1 LAHNAKAIPSKLNT
15 ISNETS
21 SSSDAGTLALA
32 LKLTPIGEN
41 NMRKKSAPPTG
52 AKRKLKTL
60 PLEFET
66 FEDAKAKR
74 IQLIRRLAKSAT
86 PVSNALANELAACRK
101 QSRCGSGACPVCNRA
116 FRLRLASEVQR
127 VRPDA
132 FEVIR
137 ISLIPASFRVEVY
150 DLPAFDL
157 LRWVS
162 SRRRA
167 FQRALPKEAL
177 FVGGVDIS
185 LNTFE
190 NGDPHWCFHLYG
202 FVLLPKG
209 WGVQNRSK
217 MRRMRA
223 ELERRC
229 PPVPKHRRIGAERV
243 LTVGAL
249 DSENFDGAFLYA
261 HKGGFY
267 RRSRYAYTR
276 EKTGKRSTNAEPQ
289 AIPRLAALELSIFL
303 ARYRLG
309 SRLILIGFRRHGSRF
324 DRFTLC
330 RERDFQSSQNDG

>member
-1 LAHNAKAIPSKLNT
+1 
-15 ISNETS
+15 
-21 SSSDAGTLALA
+21 
-32 LKLTPIGEN
+32 
-41 NMRKKSAPPTG
+41 MRKKSPPPTG

-60 PLEFET
+60 PPEFET
-66 FEDAKAKR
+66 FADAKTSR
-74 IQLIRRLAKSAT
+74 TQLIRRLAKLAT
-86 PVSNALANELAACRK
+86 PVSRALANQLAACRK
-101 QSRCGSGACPVCNRA
+101 ESRCGSGACPVCNRA

-137 ISLIPASFRVEVY
+137 ISLIPESFRVEVF

-157 LRWVS
+157 HRWVS

-167 FQRALPKEAL
+167 LQRALPSEAL
-177 FVGGVDIS
+177 LVCGIDIS

-190 NGDPHWCFHLYG
+190 NADPHWCFHLYG

-217 MRRMRA
+217 LRRIRA

-229 PPVPKHRRIGAERV
+229 PPVPKHSRIGAEKV
-243 LTVGAL
+243 LSVGAL
-249 DSENFDGAFLYA
+249 DSENFDGAVLYA

-276 EKTGKRSTNAEPQ
+276 EKTGKRSTNVRPQ
-289 AIPRLAALELSIFL
+289 AVPRLAALELSIFL
-303 ARYRLG
+303 ARYPLG